1 MNIYTDTNSP
11 FPSQVVSD
19 AEKASLEYGEQVA
32 QAIEQEWFSQG
43 RVSGNRYL
51 TNWNNFHQLRL
62 YARGEQSIQKYKDEL
77 AINGDLSY
85 LNLDWKPVPI
95 LSKFVDI
102 VVNGISSKS
111 YDIKAYAQDP
121 ESIKKRTEY
130 ASKIYEDMLSKEY
143 LENLK
148 QTLGLDLYQSPSKD
162 IIPENREELE
172 LHMQLSYKQSVEIAE
187 EEAISSVFAQNKYD
201 LIRRRLNMD
210 LVTCGIAAAKT
221 SFNVANGVTVDYVD
235 PAYMIY
241 SYTEDPNFEDIYYVG
256 EIKAITIPELKK
268 EFPHISEEE
277 LKRIQAQ
284 PGNRSYITGWGDYD
298 ANTVQVLYF
307 DYKTYHNQVF
317 KIKQTDQGLIKAIE
331 KPDTF
336 NPEPNENFERVGRSI
351 EVLYSGAKVL
361 GTNTMLKWELAQNM
375 SRPFADTT
383 KVKMNYAICA
393 PRMYKGRIE
402 SIVSKCTG
410 FADMIQLTHLK
421 LQQVISRMVPD
432 GVYLDMDGLSEV
444 DLGNGTNYNPAEALN
459 MYFQTGSIVGRSLT
473 QEGDMNPG
481 KVPIQEL
488 QSGSGNAKISSL
500 IQTYQYYL
508 QMIRDVTGL
517 NEARDGSLPDR
528 NTLVGLQ
535 KLAANASNVA
545 TRHIVQSSLFLTL
558 KLAENISLKVADAL
572 EFPLTK
578 SSLQNSISTYNI
590 KTLEEVVNLN
600 LHDFGIFLELEPDEE
615 EKQQLESNI
624 QIALQAKNID
634 VEDAIDLRSIKNL
647 KLANQMLKVK
657 RKEKAKQDQAAQQAN
672 IAAQSQAQAAAAEKT
687 AMAEV
692 QKQQAIS
699 GANVEYEKAKSQFE
713 IERMQIQAQLKKQE
727 MQMQHQFDMQ
737 LKQVEEE
744 QAQLEQNIQVALQAG
759 GIDLEDAID
768 LRQIRNLK
776 LANQMLKVKRR
787 QKAKQDQANQQ
798 ANIQAQAQAQA
809 ETAEKTAMAEVQKQQ
824 AISGANVEYEKAK
837 SEFEK
842 DRMQLQSQLDQQKMM
857 QQHKNDMELK
867 QLEVQQQ
874 QQKEKEIE
882 DRKDKRIKMEGTQQ
896 SKMIQQ
902 RQTDSPAID
911 FEAESGLDMSPFM

>member
-1 MNIYTDTNSP
+1 MNIYTNTNSP

-19 AEKASLEYGEQVA
+19 AEKASLKYGEQVA

-43 RVSGNRYL
+43 RTSGNRYL
-51 TNWNNFHQLRL
+51 TNWNNFHMLRS

-102 VVNGISSKS
+102 VVNGISSKA

-121 ESIKKRTEY
+121 ESIKKRTSY
-130 ASKIYEDMLSKEY
+130 ASKIYEDMLSDEY
-143 LENLK
+143 LANLK
-148 QTLGLDLYQSPSKD
+148 NVLGLDLYQSPD
-162 IIPENREELE
+162 PGIIPETTEELE

-187 EEAISSVFAQNKYD
+187 EEAISSVLAQNKYD

-210 LVTCGIAAAKT
+210 LTVCGIAAAKT
-221 SFNVANGVTVDYVD
+221 SFNTAEGITVDYVD
-235 PAYMIY
+235 PAYMVY
-241 SYTEDPNFEDIYYVG
+241 SYTEDPNFQDIYYVG
-256 EIKAITIPELKK
+256 ELKSITIPELKK

-277 LKRIQAQ
+277 LKRIQEM

-317 KIKQTDQGLIKAIE
+317 KIKQTDQGLVKAIE

-336 NPEPNENFERVGRSI
+336 NPPESDMFERVGRSI

-361 GTNTMLKWELAQNM
+361 GTDTMLKWELAKNM
-375 SRPFADTT
+375 SRPYADTT

-393 PRMYKGRIE
+393 PRIYKGRIE
-402 SIVSKCTG
+402 SLVSKCTG

-432 GVYLDMDGLSEV
+432 GVYLDMDGLAEV

-488 QSGSGNAKISSL
+488 SASTGQGKINSL
-500 IQTYQYYL
+500 ISTYQYYL

-545 TRHIVQSSLFLTL
+545 TRHIVQSSLYLTL

-590 KTLEEVVNLN
+590 KTLSEVVNLN

-615 EKQQLESNI
+615 EKQQLEANI
-624 QIALQAKNID
+624 QVALQAGNID
-634 VEDAIDLRSIKNL
+634 VEDAIDLRGIKNL

-657 RKEKAKQDQAAQQAN
+657 RK
-672 IAAQSQAQAAAAEKT
+672 
-687 AMAEV
+687 
-692 QKQQAIS
+692 
-699 GANVEYEKAKSQFE
+699 
-713 IERMQIQAQLKKQE
+713 
-727 MQMQHQFDMQ
+727 
-737 LKQVEEE
+737 
-744 QAQLEQNIQVALQAG
+744 
-759 GIDLEDAID
+759 
-768 LRQIRNLK
+768 
-776 LANQMLKVKRR
+776 

-798 ANIQAQAQAQA
+798 ANIAAQSEAQAAA
-809 ETAEKTAMAEVQKQQ
+809 AEKTAMSEVQKQQ

-842 DRMQLQSQLDQQKMM
+842 DRMQLQAQLDQQKMM
-857 QQHKNDMELK
+857 MQHKNDMELK
-867 QLEVQQQ
+867 NVEVKGMSE
-874 QQKEKEIE
+874 KEKLIE
-882 DRKDKRIKMEGTQQ
+882 DRKDKRSKMEATQQ
-896 SKMIQQ
+896 SEMISQ
-902 RQTDSPAID
+902 RKND
-911 FEAESGLDMSPFM
+911 